1 MELNQRKTNGLGTQ
15 QSSPERS
22 TGLPPALSSGG
33 PEAIGRSL
41 GSAGL
46 QAIHHRDNDTNEI
59 RIGALSQHL
68 LFLFTK
74 PPPEMRIRCD
84 VVKRDL
90 PPPVGSIVL
99 VPAGA
104 VADVSWRGKKD
115 CLQICVQPDLVERVA
130 AGSFDRDL
138 SGTSIPPLEPAIV
151 PDLRSAMLAV
161 EVELNAGAAGG
172 PLVIESLANIMT
184 VHLIRHVFGRRRT
197 ATRASVALPRRKL
210 AMIVDYIMA
219 KLDGRPTLE
228 EMAAQVHLG
237 PDHFARQ
244 FKAATGLAPHQFVIV
259 RRIERARKA
268 ARSQLGRSG
277 DICRFLRP
285 KPALFS
291 FQTDRRCHTGTIP
304 RLENRLEI
312 WTGSAN
318 KRAVFTNTLGSAPV
332 SVLRKVDAA
341 LASASTLTIQL
352 N

>member
-46 QAIHHRDNDTNEI
+46 QAIHYRSAGLQAIHYCDNDTNEI

-138 SGTSIPPLEPAIV
+138 SGSSIPALEPAIV

-184 VHLIRHVFGRRRT
+184 VHLIRHLFGRRRT
-197 ATRASVALPRRKL
+197 ATRASVALP
-210 AMIVDYIMA
+210 
-219 KLDGRPTLE
+219 
-228 EMAAQVHLG
+228 
-237 PDHFARQ
+237 
-244 FKAATGLAPHQFVIV
+244 
-259 RRIERARKA
+259 
-268 ARSQLGRSG
+268 
-277 DICRFLRP
+277 
-285 KPALFS
+285 PAES
-291 FQTDRRCHTGTIP
+291 WR
-304 RLENRLEI
+304 
-312 WTGSAN
+312 
-318 KRAVFTNTLGSAPV
+318 
-332 SVLRKVDAA
+332 
-341 LASASTLTIQL
+341 
-352 N
+352 